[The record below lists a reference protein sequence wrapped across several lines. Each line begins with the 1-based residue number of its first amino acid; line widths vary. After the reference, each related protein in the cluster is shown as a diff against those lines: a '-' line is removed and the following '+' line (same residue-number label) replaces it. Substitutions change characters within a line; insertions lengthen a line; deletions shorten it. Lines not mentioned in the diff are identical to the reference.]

1 MKMMT
6 KLMGAILCAAV
17 LAIAGFMCG
26 RRGTDGREADLH
38 AVERLVVA
46 ERLYRSSHRDA
57 ELSAC
62 YAPDAAI
69 RTSWQR
75 GGLSSFVGKAPAE
88 ATARPNVGRNGP
100 PLVHLNGDRAFVE
113 FPCTTSRP
121 VDVRGEEA
129 VLTSYMRLLYRVER
143 RHGEWKIVAMTSL
156 NECDALAPAVPGRTL
171 RIEPADL
178 DGLRP
183 SYRFLALVR
192 RLAGGEANP
201 DELGTDRPD
210 EVARFY
216 EGEFS
221 WLAGTESP

>member
-75 GGLSSFVGKAPAE
+75 GGLSSFVGKAP
-88 ATARPNVGRNGP
+88 P
-100 PLVHLNGDRAFVE
+100 
-113 FPCTTSRP
+113 
-121 VDVRGEEA
+121 
-129 VLTSYMRLLYRVER
+129 
-143 RHGEWKIVAMTSL
+143 
-156 NECDALAPAVPGRTL
+156 
-171 RIEPADL
+171 

-216 EGEFS
+216 DGEFS